1 MTAYSYTH
9 SLTRSPIVPQMLV
22 SLLAQACRAEDDAV
36 RVRAIRLVSELSD
49 ADWLSAVQKGVS
61 LALPISQM
69 EPEQP
74 LAQALLNA
82 GLAELAQRIFAAE
95 FRHQLAFVTSPLQ

>member
-1 MTAYSYTH
+1 M
-9 SLTRSPIVPQMLV
+9 
-22 SLLAQACRAEDDAV
+22 
-36 RVRAIRLVSELSD
+36 
-49 ADWLSAVQKGVS
+49 
-61 LALPISQM
+61 ALPISQM